1 MTKYETK
8 TTILNE
14 SLVGVNTRETL
25 REEKASK
32 YVKKQTPIPNDV
44 Q

>member
-25 REEKASK
+25 REKASK